1 MEHLAKLQLPCLILE
16 NIFLLTNILKG
27 GARESAA
34 LCIFIRLGLFV
45 TSQKK
50 KRRYDNSIEWP

>member
-1 MEHLAKLQLPCLILE
+1 MEHLAKLQLPSLILE

-34 LCIFIRLGLFV
+34 LCIFRYWVLFI

-50 KRRYDNSIEWP
+50 KTKI